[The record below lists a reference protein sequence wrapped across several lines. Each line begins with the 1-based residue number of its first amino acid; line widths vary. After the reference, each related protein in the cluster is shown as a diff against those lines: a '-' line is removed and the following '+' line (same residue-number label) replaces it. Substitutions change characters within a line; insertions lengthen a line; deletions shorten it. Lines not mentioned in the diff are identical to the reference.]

1 MTVIDRICLQNKVD
15 LRLNVRLSPY
25 GCVATG
31 DETGMIEITRKSD
44 TIARMQWAYGGAFDI
59 KPIYSQIKS
68 KCATPAALAKA
79 TDNFNRSCS
88 GYTVAT
94 YVMGIG
100 DRHPSNIMMT
110 DNGES
115 GVGILNCGRRRGKV
129 LCVWV
134 FKVCVC

>member
-115 GVGILNCGRRRGKV
+115 GVGMILNCGRRRGMV
-129 LCVWV
+129 LCV
-134 FKVCVC
+134 

>member
-1 MTVIDRICLQNKVD
+1 MTVSPYHHHITHHTHTHTHTHTLLSLQVMTVIDRICLQNKVD

-88 GYTVAT
+88 GYVQTET
-94 YVMGIG
+94 SI
-100 DRHPSNIMMT
+100 
-110 DNGES
+110 
-115 GVGILNCGRRRGKV
+115 
-129 LCVWV
+129 
-134 FKVCVC
+134 